1 MLPASGIS
9 GYNLQELIHQG
20 TNTVIYRAISTAE
33 KQSVILKVLNTDCPT
48 IEQSASLKHEYQI
61 TKHIDSEYVIKVS
74 RLEIH
79 HFCLV
84 LVLEDIGGISLK
96 SWIEHLKNQ
105 PKLAEGATDNPV
117 ASATNYQLS
126 LTNFFNIAVSLAK
139 ALVFLH
145 QNQIIHKDIKPDNII
160 INPQTKQVKLADF
173 SIASRLRKEQTD
185 LKNPDRLEGTLAYM
199 SPEQTGRM
207 NRSIDYRSDF
217 YSLGVTFYELLT
229 GQLPFTSSDPLE
241 MVHCHIAKQPAPLQQ
256 LNPQIP
262 IVLTQIV
269 AKLMAKNAEL
279 RYQTATGLLA
289 DLERCQNQIKNSG
302 TISNFIPGQLDALSQ
317 LSIPQK
323 LYGRETQIAQ
333 LLEVFDRVCKGS
345 GEIVLVSGYSG
356 IGKSALVHEI
366 VRDITRQHGYFISGK
381 FDQFKRNVPY
391 ACFAQAMGNF
401 VQQILMESPT
411 QLAAWRQTLLDA
423 LQKNA
428 RIAIDVIPELQ
439 LILGEQPPVP
449 ELGAIES
456 QNRFNRVMKKFVQ
469 AIATAEHPLVIFL
482 DDCQWMDAGTV
493 NLYQNNCTEENPYFL
508 LILAYRNSEVS
519 PTHPFML
526 ANEAMRATGIAIA
539 NIRLE
544 PLAIYDVNRLVSDS
558 LNCSPRKVASL
569 AQLLLEK
576 THGNP
581 FFLKQLLRSLS
592 QENFL
597 IFNIELAEWE
607 WDTQEIKQQNI
618 SENVV
623 DLMVHKIQYLSEKSQ
638 TVLQLAACINNEFN
652 LDILSVV
659 SEQSLTQTAQYLW
672 EALEVG
678 LILPVDGAYLVPQV
692 FEQQELEKLG
702 KRVCQV
708 RYQFLHDRV
717 QQAAYVMIPD
727 SQKQSVHWKLG
738 RLLLE
743 GSNEAQRQEQ
753 IFDIVNHLNFAR
765 ELIANSEEL
774 YELAQL
780 NLQAGKTAKAA
791 SAFEDALTFFQAGCD
806 CLPVSSWQDNYTL
819 SFALNLEL
827 GEAEYLNGK
836 NDAALA
842 IFDWI
847 WPQTQTLL
855 EQCAIAELKITCLRM
870 KNDLSAAYQLGIET
884 LNSLGVEIE
893 PYPDDEFLAR
903 ELAETKRTIGRS
915 IDILA
920 DLPELTDPLQLAAH
934 RILKELFPIAY
945 FTSPNAQYL
954 CAMKF
959 VQTSILYGNSPFS
972 AFGYTLYAFTLV
984 NKYREIKAG
993 CAAGELSLNLYEGCD
1008 NKELGTCIFHM
1019 WGALTLHY
1027 MKYIDECKPF
1037 MLKAFNSG
1045 LETGAY
1051 QWSGYASINY
1061 LWVCFF
1067 GNESL
1072 AKATEIADQFMPA
1085 ISKVDRNMLAYHL
1098 LTKNAI
1104 AQLTSSP
1111 ETNLE
1116 PETFIDEHQ
1125 LLEFAKSSADL
1136 TTAFVIYL
1144 YKLTQANWFGD
1155 VDRALEYALFGAEF
1169 LKGGAGHFVN
1179 PVFRFHH
1186 AIALAAACTNANDT
1200 ESKLYRKQLNIS
1212 LENFR
1217 DLAEHCPANYL
1228 HKYSLIQAE
1237 IAKLSGDSHT
1247 AAQHYDWAIA
1257 SALKNGFIQ
1266 NAALAN
1272 ELAARFYLAQNRA
1285 NLAKIYLND
1294 ARFCYIEWG
1303 ATAKVHQLEQ
1313 SHPDWFNKIS
1323 DERITINT
1331 TASTA
1336 TDANIFDLKTVI
1348 KASQAISSEIVLE
1361 KLLKKLLHIILENAG
1376 AQTGCILLEQSGYLF
1391 VEVSDSDPQDYAIF
1405 EELHPVK
1412 NNCQVPLSIV
1422 NYVART
1428 QEPLLLN
1435 DASQETLYQFDT
1447 YIQHQQ
1453 PKSVLCAPIVY
1464 QGKSIGIVYL
1474 ENNLV
1479 AGAFTPE
1486 GLTLLEMLT
1495 AQAAIAIANARS
1507 YASEQDKSRQLAES
1521 LENLQQSQAEI
1532 AQKEEEYRSIFE
1544 SVADGLTLVDLETA
1558 KMVAVNPVAC
1568 EMYGYSVE
1576 EFLKLNPVELL
1587 HPKYLH
1593 LFEEFMGTVS
1603 SRQEFYC
1610 ESVMLRKDGTQF
1622 DIEVK
1627 AKFFEYRGK
1636 PHALS
1641 IGRDISQRK
1650 AAEQALQ
1657 KSEAQLREKAENLE
1671 AILIEL
1677 QQTQA
1682 QLVQT
1687 EKISQLGQLVAG
1699 VAHEVNNPIGFIS
1712 GNLHHVQEYIG
1723 DLINLVN
1730 LYQKKFPEPGAEI
1743 EQEIESIDLQYLLAD
1758 LPKTTA
1764 SMKMGIDRIR
1774 DIMQSLRNY
1783 SRSDSQE
1790 KRAVDIHEGLETTL
1804 MILSHRLKAK
1814 HNRPAIKII
1823 KHYGELPKLEC
1834 HPGQINQVFM
1844 NLIANAIDAVEESNA
1859 GKTYAEIEQNPNI
1872 IMISTLGVGQQER
1885 EIIDTIVIQIA
1896 DNGMGM
1902 SESVSKKIF
1911 APFFTTKVEGK
1922 GTGLGL
1928 SICHQIVTE
1937 RHGGTLECLSSLGG
1951 GTEFVISLP
1960 ISGSH

>member
-1 MLPASGIS
+1 MLQASGIS

-33 KQSVILKVLNTDCPT
+33 KQLVILKVLNIDCPT
-48 IEQSASLKHEYQI
+48 VEQSASFKHEYQI
-61 TKHIDSEYVIKVS
+61 TKDFDSQYVIKVY
-74 RLEIH
+74 RLEIQR
-79 HFCLV
+79 HFLV
-84 LVLEDIGGISLK
+84 LVLEDMGGLSLK
-96 SWIEHLKNQ
+96 SWMNSLGYQ
-105 PKLAEGATDNPV
+105 PESAAGATENLAV
-117 ASATNYQLS
+117 TTTHKLS
-126 LTNFFNIAVSLAK
+126 ITEFFNTVIPVAK

-145 QNQIIHKDIKPDNII
+145 QNQIIHKDIKPHNII

-173 SIASRLRKEQTD
+173 SIASRLRKESTD

-241 MVHCHIAKQPAPLQQ
+241 MVHCHIAKQPPLLQQ
-256 LNPQIP
+256 LNPEIP

-269 AKLMAKNAEL
+269 EKLMAKNAEL

-323 LYGRETQIAQ
+323 LYGRGAEIAQ

-345 GEIVLVSGYSG
+345 GEIVLISGYSG

-366 VRDITRQHGYFISGK
+366 VRDITRQRGYFISGK

-391 ACFAQAMGNF
+391 ACFTQAMGNF

-411 QLAAWRQTLLDA
+411 QLVAWRQRLLNA

-428 RIAIDVIPELQ
+428 RIAIDAIPELQ

-469 AIATAEHPLVIFL
+469 AIATAEHPLVMFL

-493 NLYQNNCTEENPYFL
+493 NLYQHNCTEENSYL
-508 LILAYRNSEVS
+508 LVILAYRDHEVS

-544 PLAIYDVNRLVSDS
+544 PLAIYDVNRLVADS

-569 AQLLLEK
+569 AKLLLEK

-581 FFLKQLLRSLS
+581 FFLKQLVKSLS

-597 IFNIELAEWE
+597 IFNIEIAEWE
-607 WDTQEIKQQNI
+607 WNIQEIKQHNI

-623 DLMVHKIQYLSEKSQ
+623 DLMVHKIQYLSQQAQ
-638 TVLQLAACINNEFN
+638 TILQLAACINNEFS
-652 LDILSVV
+652 LDILSVA
-659 SEQSLTQTAQYLW
+659 SEQSLTKTAQYLW

-678 LILPVDGAYLVPQV
+678 LILPVDGTYLVPQV
-692 FEQQELEKLG
+692 FEQGELEKLG
-702 KRVCQV
+702 KIVGKV

-727 SQKQSVHWKLG
+727 SQKQSFHWKLG
-738 RLLLE
+738 RLLLD
-743 GSNEAQRQEQ
+743 GSNEAERQEQ
-753 IFDIVNHLNFAR
+753 IFDIVNHLNFSR
-765 ELIANSEEL
+765 ELIANHEEF
-774 YELAQL
+774 YELARL

-791 SAFEDALTFFQAGCD
+791 SAFEDALTFFQAGYD
-806 CLPVSSWQDNYTL
+806 CLPVSSWEDNYSL
-819 SFALNLEL
+819 SLTLNLEL

-842 IFDWI
+842 ICARI
-847 WPQTQTLL
+847 LPQTQTLL
-855 EQCAIAELKITCLRM
+855 EQCAIAELQITCLRM

-884 LNSLGVEIE
+884 LHSLGVEIE

-903 ELAETKRTIGRS
+903 ELAETKRMIGRS

-920 DLPELTDPLQLAAH
+920 DLPELTQPLPLAAH

-1008 NKELGTCIFHM
+1008 NKELGACIFHM

-1045 LETGAY
+1045 LETGGY

-1072 AKATEIADQFMPA
+1072 TKATEIADKFIPVL
-1085 ISKVDRNMLAYHL
+1085 SKVDRNMLAYHL

-1104 AQLTSSP
+1104 AQLTNPP
-1111 ETNLE
+1111 ETNLD
-1116 PETFIDEHQ
+1116 PEIFIDQHQ

-1136 TTAFVIYL
+1136 TTAFVVYL
-1144 YKLTQANWFGD
+1144 YKLTQANWFGE
-1155 VDRALEYALFGAEF
+1155 VDLALEYALTGADF

-1179 PVFRFHH
+1179 PVFQFHH
-1186 AIALAAACTNANDT
+1186 AIALAAACTNANDI

-1212 LENFR
+1212 LEKFR

-1237 IAKLSGDSHT
+1237 IARLSGDSYT

-1257 SALKNGFIQ
+1257 SALKHGFVQ

-1272 ELAARFYLAQNRA
+1272 ELASRFYMAQNRW

-1294 ARFCYIEWG
+1294 ARFCYMEWG

-1313 SHPDWFNKIS
+1313 SHPDWFNTIS
-1323 DERITINT
+1323 DEPIAITT

-1336 TDANIFDLKTVI
+1336 ADVNIFDLKTVI

-1376 AQTGCILLEQSGYLF
+1376 AQTGCILLEREGYLF
-1391 VEVSDSDPQDYAIF
+1391 VEVSDSDQQDYAIF

-1412 NNCQVPLSIV
+1412 KHCQVPLSIV

-1428 QEPLLLN
+1428 QEPLVLS
-1435 DASQETLYQFDT
+1435 DVTQETLYQFDT
-1447 YIQHQQ
+1447 YIQNYQ
-1453 PKSVLCAPIVY
+1453 PKSVMCAPIVY

-1474 ENNLV
+1474 ENKLV
-1479 AGAFTPE
+1479 TGAFTRE

-1495 AQAAIAIANARS
+1495 AQAAIAIANARF
-1507 YASEQDKSRQLAES
+1507 YAGEQDKSRQLAES
-1521 LENLQQSQAEI
+1521 LENLQKSQVEL

-1544 SVADGLTLVDLETA
+1544 SVADGLTLVDLETG
-1558 KMVAVNPVAC
+1558 KFVAVNPVVC
-1568 EMYGYSVE
+1568 EMYGYSAE
-1576 EFLKLNPVELL
+1576 EMLSLNPSTLL
-1587 HPKYLH
+1587 SPKH
-1593 LFEEFMGTVS
+1593 LYIFDEFMATIN

-1610 ESVMLRKDGTQF
+1610 EAVVRRKDGTQF
-1622 DIEVK
+1622 DIELR

-1641 IGRDISQRK
+1641 SGRDISQRK

-1657 KSEAQLREKAENLE
+1657 TSESQLREKAENLE

-1699 VAHEVNNPIGFIS
+1699 VAHEVNNPISFIS
-1712 GNLHHVQEYIG
+1712 GNLHHVQEYIA
-1723 DLINLVN
+1723 DLIKLVS
-1730 LYQKKFPEPGAEI
+1730 LYQEKFPEPGAEI
-1743 EQEIESIDLQYLLAD
+1743 EEEIASIELEYLLAD

-1783 SRSDSQE
+1783 SRSDSLE
-1790 KRAVDIHEGLETTL
+1790 KRAVDIHEGIETTL

-1814 HNRPAIKII
+1814 HNRPAIKVI
-1823 KHYGELPKLEC
+1823 KHYGNLPKLEC

-1844 NLIANAIDAVEESNA
+1844 NLIANAIDALEESNA
-1859 GKTYAEIEQNPNI
+1859 GKTYAEIEQNPNT
-1872 IMISTLGVGQQER
+1872 IMISTVGVCEQEPD
-1885 EIIDTIVIQIA
+1885 IIDTIVIQIA
-1896 DNGMGM
+1896 DNGVGM
-1902 SESVSKKIF
+1902 PESIRQKLF
-1911 APFFTTKVEGK
+1911 QPFFTTKVEGK

-1928 SICHQIVTE
+1928 SICYQIVTE
-1937 RHGGTLECLSSLGG
+1937 RHGGTLECLSSLEG
-1951 GTEFVISLP
+1951 GTEFAICIP
-1960 ISGSH
+1960 M

>member
-1 MLPASGIS
+1 
-9 GYNLQELIHQG
+9 HQG

-33 KQSVILKVLNTDCPT
+33 KQSVILKILNTDCPT
-48 IEQSASLKHEYQI
+48 IEQIARFKHEYQI
-61 TKHIDSEYVIKVS
+61 TEHLDFQYIIKIY
-74 RLEIH
+74 RLENH
-79 HFCLV
+79 QNYLV

-96 SWIEHLKNQ
+96 KWLKTLGNKPQ
-105 PKLAEGATDNPV
+105 LAARETNNPAAT
-117 ASATNYQLS
+117 ATNYPLS
-126 LTNFFNIAVSLAK
+126 LTEFFNTVVPLTK

-145 QNQIIHKDIKPDNII
+145 QNQIIHKDIKPHNII
-160 INPQTKQVKLADF
+160 INPKTKQVKIADF
-173 SIASRLRKEQTD
+173 SIASRLKKEQPD

-207 NRSIDYRSDF
+207 NRDLDYRSDF

-241 MVHCHIAKQPAPLQQ
+241 MVHCHIAKQPVPLQQ
-256 LNPQIP
+256 LNPEIP
-262 IVLTQIV
+262 PVLAQIV
-269 AKLMAKNAEL
+269 AKLMAKNAED
-279 RYQTATGLLA
+279 RYQSATGLLA
-289 DLERCQNQIKNSG
+289 DLEQCQNQIEKSG

-323 LYGRETQIAQ
+323 LYGRETQIAK
-333 LLEVFDRVCKGS
+333 LLQVFERVSKGS
-345 GEIVLVSGYSG
+345 GEIVIVSGYSG
-356 IGKSALVHEI
+356 IGKSVFVQEI
-366 VRDITRQHGYFISGK
+366 LRNLTRQRGYFISGK

-391 ACFAQAMGNF
+391 ACFTQAMRNF

-411 QLAAWRQTLLDA
+411 QVAAWRKILLNG
-423 LQKNA
+423 LNKNA
-428 RIAIDVIPELQ
+428 RIAIDVLPELE
-439 LILGEQPPVP
+439 LILGPQPDVP

-456 QNRFNRVMKKFVQ
+456 QNRFNRVMQQFIQ
-469 AIATAEHPLVIFL
+469 AIATAEHPLVMFL
-482 DDCQWMDAGTV
+482 DDCQWMDSGTV
-493 NLYQNNCTEENPYFL
+493 SLYQHNCTGKNPYFL
-508 LILAYRNSEVS
+508 LILAYRDNEVS
-519 PTHPFML
+519 PTHQFML
-526 ANEAMRATGIAIA
+526 ANEAIRATGIPLA
-539 NIRLE
+539 NIELK
-544 PLAIYDVNRLVSDS
+544 PLAISDVTRLVSDS
-558 LNCSPRKVASL
+558 LKCSQKKAASL
-569 AQLLLEK
+569 GKLLLDK
-576 THGNP
+576 TYGNP
-581 FFLKQLLRSLS
+581 FFLKQLLKSLY
-592 QENFL
+592 QEKLL
-597 IFNIELAEWE
+597 IFNVNSAEWQ
-607 WDTQEIKQQNI
+607 WDIQQIKQQNI

-623 DLMVHKIQYLSEKSQ
+623 DLMVKKIQQLSGATQKI
-638 TVLQLAACINNEFN
+638 LQWAACIDNEFS
-652 LDILSVV
+652 LDILSVA
-659 SEQSLTQTAQYLW
+659 SAQSLTKTAQDLW

-678 LILPVDGAYLVPQV
+678 LISPVDSAYRVPQV
-692 FEQQELEKLG
+692 FEQHELEKLG
-702 KRVCQV
+702 KVAGKV
-708 RYQFLHDRV
+708 RYKFLHDRV

-738 RLLLE
+738 RLLLQE
-743 GSNEAQRQEQ
+743 SNGAQRQEQ
-753 IFDIVNHLNFAR
+753 IFDIVNHLNLAR
-765 ELIANSEEL
+765 GLIANSEEL
-774 YELAQL
+774 YELAEL

-791 SAFEDALTFFQAGCD
+791 SAFEDALTFFKTGCE
-806 CLPVSSWQDNYTL
+806 CLPAFSWQDNYAL
-819 SFALNLEL
+819 SLRLNLEL

-842 IFDWI
+842 IFDRI
-847 WPQTQTLL
+847 LPQSQTLL
-855 EQCAIAELKITCLRM
+855 EQCSIAELKITCLRM
-870 KNDLSAAYQLGIET
+870 KNDLSAAYKLGIET
-884 LNSLGVEIE
+884 LNSLGIEIE
-893 PYPDDEFLAR
+893 PYPDDGLLAR
-903 ELAETKRTIGRS
+903 ELANTKRMIGRS
-915 IDILA
+915 IDTLA
-920 DLPELTDPLQLAAH
+920 NLPELTDPLQLAAH

-945 FTSPNAQYL
+945 FTSPNAQFL

-959 VQTSILYGNSPFS
+959 VQTSIQYGNSQLS

-984 NKYREIKAG
+984 NKYREIEAG
-993 CAAGELSLNLYEGCD
+993 CAAGELSLNLYERWE
-1008 NKELGTCIFHM
+1008 NKELGACIFHM

-1027 MKYIDECKPF
+1027 IKYIDECKPF
-1037 MLKAFNSG
+1037 MLKAFTSG

-1072 AKATEIADQFMPA
+1072 PKATEIADKFIPVL
-1085 ISKVDRNMLAYHL
+1085 SKVDRNMLAYHL
-1098 LTKNAI
+1098 LNKNAI
-1104 AQLTSSP
+1104 AQLTNSS
-1111 ETNLE
+1111 ETAPE
-1116 PETFIDEHQ
+1116 PEIFIDEQQ
-1125 LLEFAKSSADL
+1125 LLQFAKTSADL

-1144 YKLTQANWFGD
+1144 YKLTVANWFGE
-1155 VDRALEYALFGAEF
+1155 VDRALKYALFGAEF

-1186 AIALAAACTNANDT
+1186 AIALAAACTNASEIDRQ
-1200 ESKLYRKQLNIS
+1200 LYQTQLAIS
-1212 LENFR
+1212 LEKFR

-1237 IAKLSGDSHT
+1237 IARLSGDNHT
-1247 AAQHYDWAIA
+1247 AAQHYDWSIA
-1257 SALKNGFIQ
+1257 SALKNGFLQ

-1272 ELAARFYLAQNRA
+1272 ELASRFYLAQNRY

-1323 DERITINT
+1323 EEPIAITT

-1336 TDANIFDLKTVI
+1336 TEVNIFDLRTVI

-1391 VEVSDSDPQDYAIF
+1391 VEVSDSDQQDYAIL
-1405 EELHPVK
+1405 EELQPIKK
-1412 NNCQVPLSIV
+1412 NCKVPLSIV
-1422 NYVART
+1422 NYVAKT
-1428 QEPLLLN
+1428 QEPLVLI
-1435 DASQETLYQFDT
+1435 DASKETLYQFDS
-1447 YIQHQQ
+1447 YIQKTQ
-1453 PKSVLCAPIVY
+1453 PKSILCAPIIY
-1464 QGKSIGIVYL
+1464 QGKSLGIVYL
-1474 ENNLV
+1474 ENNLA

-1486 GLTLLEMLT
+1486 GLTILEMLT
-1495 AQAAIAIANARS
+1495 AQAAIAIANARF
-1507 YASEQDKSRQLAES
+1507 YASEQDKSRLLAES
-1521 LENLQQSQAEI
+1521 LENLQKSQVEL

-1544 SVADGLTLVDLETA
+1544 SVADGLSLTDLETG
-1558 KMVAVNPVAC
+1558 KFVAVNPVVC

-1576 EFLKLNPVELL
+1576 EFLSLNPLNIL
-1587 HPKYLH
+1587 HPDHLYL
-1593 LFEEFMGTVS
+1593 FDEFMATVS

-1610 ESVMLRKDGTQF
+1610 QTVVRRKDGTEF

-1641 IGRDISQRK
+1641 IIRDISQRK
-1650 AAEQALQ
+1650 AAEQAL
-1657 KSEAQLREKAENLE
+1657 KTSEAQLREKAENLE
-1671 AILIEL
+1671 SILIEL

-1699 VAHEVNNPIGFIS
+1699 VAHEVNNPISFIS

-1723 DLINLVN
+1723 DLIKLVN
-1730 LYQKKFPEPGAEI
+1730 IYQEKFPEPGSEI
-1743 EQEIESIDLQYLLAD
+1743 EEEIESIELEYLLAD

-1783 SRSDSQE
+1783 SRTDSLE

-1823 KHYGELPKLEC
+1823 KHYDDLPILSC

-1844 NLIANAIDAVEESNA
+1844 NLIANAIDALEESNA
-1859 GKTYAEIEQNPNI
+1859 GKTYAEIEKNPNTI
-1872 IMISTLGVGQQER
+1872 TISTVGACHKQPQT
-1885 EIIDTIVIQIA
+1885 IDTIVIRIA
-1896 DNGMGM
+1896 DSGLGMP
-1902 SESVSKKIF
+1902 ESVRKKLF
-1911 APFFTTKVEGK
+1911 TPFFTTKAEGK

-1937 RHGGTLECLSSLGG
+1937 KHGGTLECLSSHEG
-1951 GTEFVISLP
+1951 GTEFIISIP
-1960 ISGSH
+1960 M

>member
-1 MLPASGIS
+1 MLPASEIS
-9 GYNLQELIHQG
+9 GYDLQELIHQG
-20 TNTVIYRAISTAE
+20 TDTVIYRAISTAE
-33 KQSVILKVLNTDCPT
+33 KKLVILKILNTDCPT
-48 IEQSASLKHEYQI
+48 IEHIARFKHEYQI
-61 TKHIDSEYVIKVS
+61 TEHLDSQYIIKVY
-74 RLEIH
+74 RIETH
-79 HFCLV
+79 QNYLV

-96 SWIEHLKNQ
+96 KWMSSREDK
-105 PKLAEGATDNPV
+105 PEFADGETDNL
-117 ASATNYQLS
+117 AAIATNHLS
-126 LTNFFNIAVSLAK
+126 IADFLNTAVSLTK

-145 QNQIIHKDIKPDNII
+145 QNQIVHKDIKPHNII

-173 SIASRLRKEQTD
+173 SIASRLIKEQPD
-185 LKNPDRLEGTLAYM
+185 LKNFDRLEGTLAYM

-229 GQLPFTSSDPLE
+229 GQLAFTSSDPLE
-241 MVHCHIAKQPAPLQQ
+241 MVHCHIAKQPLPLQQ
-256 LNPQIP
+256 LNPEIP
-262 IVLTQIV
+262 PVLAKIVV
-269 AKLMAKNAEL
+269 KLMAKNAED

-289 DLERCQNQIKNSG
+289 DLEQCQNQTENLGI
-302 TISNFIPGQLDALSQ
+302 ISNFIPGQLDALSQ
-317 LSIPQK
+317 MSIPQK

-333 LLEVFDRVCKGS
+333 LLQLFERVSKGS
-345 GEIVLVSGYSG
+345 CEIVLVSGHSG
-356 IGKSALVHEI
+356 IGKSVFVHEI
-366 VRDITRQHGYFISGK
+366 VPNITQRRAYFISGK

-391 ACFAQAMGNF
+391 ACFTQAMRNF
-401 VQQILMESPT
+401 VQQILMESPI
-411 QLAAWRQTLLDA
+411 QLAAWRQRLLNA

-428 RIAIDVIPELQ
+428 RIAIDAIPELE
-439 LILGEQPPVP
+439 LILGPQPDVP
-449 ELGAIES
+449 KLSAIQS
-456 QNRFNRVMKKFVQ
+456 QNRFNRVIQQFVQ
-469 AIATAEHPLVIFL
+469 AIATAEHPLVIFM
-482 DDCQWMDAGTV
+482 DDCQWIDAGT
-493 NLYQNNCTEENPYFL
+493 LDIYQQNCLKTTPYL
-508 LILAYRNSEVS
+508 LIVVAYRDNEVS

-526 ANEAMRATGIAIA
+526 ANEAIRATGMTIT
-539 NIRLE
+539 NIDLK
-544 PLAIYDVNRLVSDS
+544 PLAISDVTQLISQC
-558 LNCSPRKVASL
+558 LKCSPLKATSL
-569 AQLLLEK
+569 GKLLFKK

-581 FFLKQLLRSLS
+581 FFLKQLLNLLY
-592 QENFL
+592 QEKL
-597 IFNIELAEWE
+597 LMFNLDIAQWE
-607 WDTQEIKQQNI
+607 WDIQQIQQQDI

-623 DLMVHKIQYLSEKSQ
+623 DLMLKKIQFLSLPTQKI
-638 TVLQLAACINNEFN
+638 LQLAACIDNEFS
-652 LDILSVV
+652 LDILSIA
-659 SEQSLTQTAQYLW
+659 SAQSLTKTAQNLW
-672 EALEVG
+672 EALELG
-678 LILPVDGAYLVPQV
+678 LIIPVNSAYRVPQV
-692 FEQQELEKLG
+692 FENQELEELDNLANK
-702 KRVCQV
+702 V
-708 RYQFLHDRV
+708 RYKFLHDRV
-717 QQAAYVMIPD
+717 QQAAYLMIPD
-727 SQKQSVHWKLG
+727 SQKQSMHGKLG
-738 RLLLE
+738 HLLLQK
-743 GSNEAQRQEQ
+743 SSEAERQTQ
-753 IFDIVNHLNFAR
+753 IFDIVNHLNLAR
-765 ELIANSEEL
+765 GLITNPEEL
-774 YELAQL
+774 YELAEL

-791 SAFEDALTFFQAGCD
+791 SAFEDALTFFQTGCE
-806 CLPVSSWQDNYTL
+806 CLPASSWQDNYAL
-819 SFALNLEL
+819 SLRLNLEL

-836 NDAALA
+836 NDAALV
-842 IFDWI
+842 IFDRI
-847 WPQTQTLL
+847 LPQTQTLL
-855 EQCAIAELKITCLRM
+855 EQCSIAELKITCLRM
-870 KNDLSAAYQLGIET
+870 KNDLSAAYKLGIET
-884 LNSLGVEIE
+884 LNSLGIEIQ
-893 PYPDDEFLAR
+893 PYPDDDFLAS
-903 ELAETKRTIGRS
+903 ELAKTKRMIGPS

-920 DLPELTDPLQLAAH
+920 DLPELTEPLQLATH

-945 FTSPNAQYL
+945 FTSPNAQFL

-959 VQTSILYGNSPFS
+959 VQASILYGNSQFS

-984 NKYREIKAG
+984 NKYREIEAG
-993 CAAGELSLNLYEGCD
+993 CAAGELSLNLYERWD
-1008 NKELGTCIFHM
+1008 NKELGPCILHM

-1027 MKYIDECKPF
+1027 IKYIDECKPF

-1072 AKATEIADQFMPA
+1072 PKATEIADKFIPV

-1104 AQLTSSP
+1104 AQLTNSP
-1111 ETNLE
+1111 EIDSE
-1116 PETFIDEHQ
+1116 PEIFIDEEQ
-1125 LLEFAKSSADL
+1125 LLEFAGSSADL

-1144 YKLTQANWFGD
+1144 YKLTLANWFGE
-1155 VDRALEYALFGAEF
+1155 VDRALEYALKGAEF

-1186 AIALAAACTNANDT
+1186 AIALAAACTNANEGDRQ
-1200 ESKLYRKQLNIS
+1200 LYQKQLEIS
-1212 LENFR
+1212 LDKFQN
-1217 DLAEHCPANYL
+1217 LAEHCPANYL

-1237 IAKLSGDSHT
+1237 IARLSGDSYT
-1247 AAQHYDWAIA
+1247 AAKHYDWSIA

-1272 ELAARFYLAQNRA
+1272 ELASRFYLAENRY

-1313 SHPDWFNKIS
+1313 SHPNWFNKS
-1323 DERITINT
+1323 NDEPIAITT
-1331 TASTA
+1331 TATTA
-1336 TDANIFDLKTVI
+1336 TDVNIFDLRTVI

-1376 AQTGCILLEQSGYLF
+1376 AQTGCILLERDGYLF
-1391 VEVSDSDPQDYAIF
+1391 VEVSDSDRQNYAVF
-1405 EELHPVK
+1405 QELLPVK
-1412 NNCQVPLSIV
+1412 NACRVPLSIV

-1428 QEPLLLN
+1428 QEPLVLI
-1435 DASQETLYQFDT
+1435 DASQETLYRFDS
-1447 YIQHQQ
+1447 YIQTHQ
-1453 PKSVLCAPIVY
+1453 PKSVLCAPIIY

-1479 AGAFTPE
+1479 TGAFTGE
-1486 GLTLLEMLT
+1486 GLKLLEMLT
-1495 AQAAIAIANARS
+1495 AQAAIAIANARF
-1507 YASEQDKSRQLAES
+1507 YAGEQDKSRQLAES
-1521 LENLQQSQAEI
+1521 LESLQKSQLELT
-1532 AQKEEEYRSIFE
+1532 QKEEEYRTIFE
-1544 SVADGLTLVDLETA
+1544 SVADGLALVDLETG
-1558 KMVAVNPVAC
+1558 KFVAVNPVLY
-1568 EMYGYSVE
+1568 EMYGYSAE
-1576 EFLKLNPVELL
+1576 EMLRLNPSTLL

-1593 LFEEFMGTVS
+1593 LFDEFIATVS
-1603 SRQEFYC
+1603 SRQEFSC
-1610 ESVMLRKDGTQF
+1610 QTLMRQKDGTEF
-1622 DIEVK
+1622 DIEVR

-1641 IGRDISQRK
+1641 IVRDISQRK
-1650 AAEQALQ
+1650 AAEKALQ
-1657 KSEAQLREKAENLE
+1657 TSETQLREKAENLE

-1712 GNLHHVQEYIG
+1712 GNLHHVQEYIA
-1723 DLINLVN
+1723 DLIKLVN
-1730 LYQKKFPEPGAEI
+1730 LYQENFPQPGTEI
-1743 EQEIESIDLQYLLAD
+1743 EREIESIDLEYLLAD

-1783 SRSDSQE
+1783 SRTDRIE
-1790 KRAVDIHEGLETTL
+1790 KRPVDIYEGLETTL

-1823 KHYGELPKLEC
+1823 KHYADLPQLSC

-1872 IMISTLGVGQQER
+1872 IMIYTVGVCEQEP

-1902 SESVSKKIF
+1902 PESVREKMF
-1911 APFFTTKVEGK
+1911 APFFTTKAEGK

-1951 GTEFVISLP
+1951 GTEFVISIP
-1960 ISGSH
+1960 M

>member
-1 MLPASGIS
+1 MLPASEIS

-20 TNTVIYRAISTAE
+20 TNTVVYRAISTAE
-33 KQSVILKVLNTDCPT
+33 KQLVILKVLNTDCPSL
-48 IEQSASLKHEYQI
+48 EQVASLKHEYQI
-61 TKHIDSEYVIKVS
+61 TEHLDSQYIIKVY
-74 RLEIH
+74 RLETH
-79 HFCLV
+79 QNHLV
-84 LVLEDIGGISLK
+84 LILEDIGGISLK
-96 SWIEHLKNQ
+96 KWISPRENQ
-105 PKLAEGATDNPV
+105 RQIAELETDNNSV
-117 ASATNYQLS
+117 AIATNRPLS
-126 LTNFFNIAVSLAK
+126 LADFLNAAVPLTK

-145 QNQIIHKDIKPDNII
+145 QNQIIHKDIKPHNII
-160 INPQTKQVKLADF
+160 INPETKQVKIADF
-173 SIASRLRKEQTD
+173 SIASRLRKEQPD

-207 NRSIDYRSDF
+207 NRHLDYRSDF
-217 YSLGVTFYELLT
+217 YSLGVTFYELLA

-241 MVHCHIAKQPAPLQQ
+241 MVHCHIAKQPLPLQQ

-262 IVLTQIV
+262 PVLTQIV
-269 AKLMAKNAEL
+269 AKLMAKNAED

-289 DLERCQNQIKNSG
+289 DLEHCQNQMSSAG

-323 LYGRETQIAQ
+323 LYGRETQIAE
-333 LLEVFDRVCKGS
+333 LLEVFDRVSKGS
-345 GEIVLVSGYSG
+345 GEIVLIGGYSG
-356 IGKSALVHEI
+356 IGKSVLVHEI
-366 VRDITRQHGYFISGK
+366 VRNITQQRGYFISGK

-391 ACFAQAMGNF
+391 ACFTQAMGNF

-411 QLAAWRQTLLDA
+411 QLAAWRQTLLNA

-428 RIAIDVIPELQ
+428 QIAIDAIPELE
-439 LILGEQPPVP
+439 LILGEQPDWP
-449 ELGAIES
+449 ELSAIES
-456 QNRFNRVMKKFVQ
+456 QKRFCLVMQQFVQ
-469 AIATAEHPLVIFL
+469 AIATVEHPLVMFL
-482 DDCQWMDAGTV
+482 DDCQWIDAATV
-493 NLYQNNCTEENPYFL
+493 NLYQQNCLEKTPYFL
-508 LILAYRNSEVS
+508 LILACRDNEVS

-526 ANEAMRATGIAIA
+526 ANEAIRATGIPIA
-539 NIRLE
+539 NIELK
-544 PLAIYDVNRLVSDS
+544 PLAISDITRLVADS
-558 LNCSPRKVASL
+558 LNCSPLKAASL
-569 AQLLLEK
+569 AELLLEK

-581 FFLKQLLRSLS
+581 FFLKQLLNSLH
-592 QENFL
+592 QEKLLTFNVNF
-597 IFNIELAEWE
+597 AAWE
-607 WDTQEIKQQNI
+607 WDIQQIKQQDI

-623 DLMVHKIQYLSEKSQ
+623 DLMVKKIQQLSGATQ
-638 TVLQLAACINNEFN
+638 RILQLAACIDHQFS
-652 LDILSVV
+652 LDILSI
-659 SEQSLTQTAQYLW
+659 SNQQSLTKTAQSLW

-678 LILPVDGAYLVPQV
+678 LILPVDGAYRVPQV
-692 FEQQELEKLG
+692 FEEQELEKLG
-702 KRVCQV
+702 KIVGKVC
-708 RYQFLHDRV
+708 YKFLHDRV

-727 SQKQSVHWKLG
+727 SQKQSMHWNLG
-738 RLLLE
+738 CLLLQE
-743 GSNEAQRQEQ
+743 SSEAERQEQ
-753 IFDIVNHLNFAR
+753 IFDIVNHLNFGR
-765 ELIANSEEL
+765 ELIANPEEM
-774 YELAQL
+774 YQLAEL

-791 SAFEDALTFFQAGCD
+791 SAFADALTFFQAGCD
-806 CLPVSSWQDNYTL
+806 CLPMSSWQDNYAL
-819 SFALNLEL
+819 SLALNLEL
-827 GEAEYLNGK
+827 GETEYLNGR

-842 IFDWI
+842 IFDRI
-847 WPQTQTLL
+847 LPQSQTLL
-855 EQCAIAELKITCLRM
+855 EQSSIAEFKITCLRM
-870 KNDLSAAYQLGIET
+870 KNDLSAAYKLGIDI
-884 LNSLGVEIE
+884 LNNLGVEIE
-893 PYPDDEFLAR
+893 PYPDDDFLAS
-903 ELAETKRTIGRS
+903 ELAETKAMIGRS

-959 VQTSILYGNSPFS
+959 VQTSILYGNSQLS

-993 CAAGELSLNLYEGCD
+993 CAAGELSLNLYERWD
-1008 NKELGTCIFHM
+1008 NKELGACIFHM

-1027 MKYIDECKPF
+1027 IKYIDECKPF

-1067 GNESL
+1067 GNASL
-1072 AKATEIADQFMPA
+1072 VKATDIADKFIPVL
-1085 ISKVDRNMLAYHL
+1085 SKVDRNMLAYHL

-1104 AQLTSSP
+1104 AQLTSPPEISP
-1111 ETNLE
+1111 E

-1144 YKLTQANWFGD
+1144 YKLTVANWFGE
-1155 VDRALEYALFGAEF
+1155 VDLALEYALKGAEF

-1186 AIALAAACTNANDT
+1186 ALALAAACTKANDI

-1212 LENFR
+1212 LEKFR

-1237 IAKLSGDSHT
+1237 IARLSGDSHT

-1257 SALKNGFIQ
+1257 SALKNGFVQ

-1272 ELAARFYLAQNRA
+1272 ELASRFYLAQNRA

-1323 DERITINT
+1323 DDRITITT

-1376 AQTGCILLEQSGYLF
+1376 AQSGCILLERDGYLF
-1391 VEVSDSDPQDYAIF
+1391 VEVSDSDQQDYAIF
-1405 EELHPVK
+1405 EELQPVK
-1412 NNCQVPLSIV
+1412 KNCQVPLSII

-1428 QEPLLLN
+1428 QESLVLS
-1435 DASQETLYQFDT
+1435 DATKETLYQFDT
-1447 YIQHQQ
+1447 YIQNYQ

-1479 AGAFTPE
+1479 AGAFTRE
-1486 GLTLLEMLT
+1486 GLILLEMLT
-1495 AQAAIAIANARS
+1495 AQAAIAIANARF
-1507 YASEQDKSRQLAES
+1507 YAGEQDKSRQLAES
-1521 LENLQQSQAEI
+1521 LENLQKSQVEL

-1544 SVADGLTLVDLETA
+1544 SVADGLTLVDLETG
-1558 KMVAVNPVAC
+1558 KMVAANPIVC
-1568 EMYGYSVE
+1568 EVYGYCLE
-1576 EFLKLNPVELL
+1576 EFLSLSPLDLL
-1587 HPKYLH
+1587 HPNYVH
-1593 LFEEFMGTVS
+1593 LFDEFIATVS

-1610 ESVMLRKDGTQF
+1610 QTVVLRKDGTQF
-1622 DIEVK
+1622 DIELK

-1641 IGRDISQRK
+1641 ISRDISQRK
-1650 AAEQALQ
+1650 VAEQALQ
-1657 KSEAQLREKAENLE
+1657 TSESQLREKAENLE
-1671 AILIEL
+1671 VILIEL

-1687 EKISQLGQLVAG
+1687 EKISQLGQMVAG

-1712 GNLHHVQEYIG
+1712 GNLHHVQEYIA
-1723 DLINLVN
+1723 DLIKLVN
-1730 LYQKKFPEPGAEI
+1730 LYQEKFPEPGAEI
-1743 EQEIESIDLQYLLAD
+1743 EEEIESIELEYLLAD

-1783 SRSDSQE
+1783 SRTDSIE
-1790 KRAVDIHEGLETTL
+1790 KRAVDIHEGIETTL

-1823 KHYGELPKLEC
+1823 KHYGDLPTLKC

-1844 NLIANAIDAVEESNA
+1844 NLIANAIDALEESNA
-1859 GKTYAEIEQNPNI
+1859 GKTYAEIERNPNT
-1872 IMISTLGVGQQER
+1872 IMISTVGVCQEEP
-1885 EIIDTIVIQIA
+1885 EILDTIVIQIA

-1902 SESVSKKIF
+1902 PESVRDKLF
-1911 APFFTTKVEGK
+1911 TPFFTTKVEGK

-1937 RHGGTLECLSSLGG
+1937 IHGGTLECLSSLEG
-1951 GTEFVISLP
+1951 GTEFAICIP
-1960 ISGSH
+1960 M